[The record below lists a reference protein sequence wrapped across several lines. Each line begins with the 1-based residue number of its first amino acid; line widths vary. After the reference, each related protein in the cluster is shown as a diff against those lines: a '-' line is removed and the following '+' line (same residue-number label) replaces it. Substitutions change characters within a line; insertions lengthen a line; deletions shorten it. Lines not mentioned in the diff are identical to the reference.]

1 MSSDSP
7 LAPGVLGSGG
17 TSSDARGL
25 GLIGLDGRERDRE
38 RDRDR
43 ESRPSEMLKR
53 S

>member
-1 MSSDSP
+1 MSSDNP
-7 LAPGVLGSGG
+7 VAPGVLGSGG
-17 TSSDARGL
+17 TSSDVRL
-25 GLIGLDGRERDRE
+25 GLAGLDGRERDRE

>member
-1 MSSDSP
+1 MSSDNP
-7 LAPGVLGSGG
+7 VAPGVLGSGG
-17 TSSDARGL
+17 TSSDVREL
-25 GLIGLDGRERDRE
+25 GLAGLDGRERDRE